1 VSALRTLDGER
12 LVIGHLFA
20 DLLNLY
26 GDRGNIA
33 TIARRAEWRGATVEV
48 RRIGADDAALIES
61 VDLVFIGGGQDAQ
74 QVAVA
79 SGLERIGGAVTEAV
93 GRGASLLAVCGGYQN
108 LGHRYRSDL
117 VGELAGPGLLDV
129 STDAPVGAP
138 RNVGGVVIE
147 LEEGSPI
154 VALGRASAAAAGFAG
169 AERRL
174 VGFENHS
181 GRTSLGT
188 GARPLGRVL
197 VGHGNNDA
205 DGGEGLIAYPGEGGL
220 AGLRIGTYLHGPL
233 LPRNPH
239 LADYLIATALSRR
252 GARAAPADLTLGP
265 LPDAAEWRAH
275 AAFEARWRGEWA
287 ARGTTRLG
295 RLRERV
301 QSLVGF

>member
-1 VSALRTLDGER
+1 VSER
-12 LVIGHLFA
+12 IVVGHLFA

-33 TIARRAEWRGATVEV
+33 TLVRRARWRGIDAEV
-48 RRIGADDAALIES
+48 RRIGADDAGLLEG

-74 QVAVA
+74 QVGVA
-79 SGLERIGGAVTEAV
+79 AGLERLGPAVVEVVTAGAA
-93 GRGASLLAVCGGYQN
+93 LLAVCGGYQN
-108 LGHRYRSDL
+108 LGRSYRSDL
-117 VGELAGPGLLDV
+117 VGDLRGPGLLDV
-129 STDAPVGAP
+129 TTDAPAGAP

-147 LEEGSPI
+147 LVADSPI
-154 VALGRASAAAAGFAG
+154 ARAGQESAAAAGFAG

-181 GRTSLGT
+181 GRTLLGP
-188 GARPLGRVL
+188 GAHPLGRVV
-197 VGHGNNDA
+197 VGHGNNDT
-205 DGGEGLIAYPGEGGL
+205 DGAEGLLALPGEGGI

-239 LADYLIATALSRR
+239 LADFLIATAIAH
-252 GARAAPADLTLGP
+252 ARCDGVTVPLDP
-265 LPDAAEWRAH
+265 LPDLAEWRAH
-275 AAFEARWRGEWA
+275 AAFEARWQAEWA
-287 ARGTTRLG
+287 DRGTTRLG